1 MQEDVKK
8 TRLRSPA
15 YPAISLKEAIE
26 RVKALYDQD
35 KTAVVPME
43 TAAKHIGFA
52 KAHGQAVM
60 FLSALR
66 KFGLVEYPS
75 DGRVVI
81 TRRAV
86 EILTFPEG
94 HERKVKAIQEAAL
107 SPVIYSELFDK
118 YRDSGLP
125 SDEAISA
132 ELIADSG
139 FNPSAVVAFLEDFRD
154 SLEYAGLLS
163 NGVLSLSRDESK
175 ADNGAGGDESPKSR
189 QSPIPD
195 LFSPT
200 FNQTGQSGPPT
211 SGVKLMEGERV
222 VFTHEIE
229 PAHGV
234 RIVASGDVDASIL
247 DALKSFLKQQRQRFF
262 MANIEKLLNAGFSN
276 NPSRDL
282 WYSRELR
289 MALSDEAVQ
298 DMDPRWLDRHIHE
311 QVGSDDFVFHFIKP
325 PKNIQVCNEILA
337 EIGLTQLHANIRL
350 ATVMG

>member
-1 MQEDVKK
+1 MQGDVKK

-175 ADNGAGGDESPKSR
+175 ADNG
-189 QSPIPD
+189 
-195 LFSPT
+195 
-200 FNQTGQSGPPT
+200 SG
-211 SGVKLMEGERV
+211 R
-222 VFTHEIE
+222 
-229 PAHGV
+229 
-234 RIVASGDVDASIL
+234 R
-247 DALKSFLKQQRQRFF
+247 
-262 MANIEKLLNAGFSN
+262 
-276 NPSRDL
+276 
-282 WYSRELR
+282 
-289 MALSDEAVQ
+289 
-298 DMDPRWLDRHIHE
+298 
-311 QVGSDDFVFHFIKP
+311 
-325 PKNIQVCNEILA
+325 
-337 EIGLTQLHANIRL
+337 
-350 ATVMG
+350 